1 MTAPDHAG
9 LPLHDYDHL
18 PLSSLAQRIRSLTA
32 DELTQLLTYEREH
45 ANRPAAIQIFRH
57 RQDELAAG
65 EPPTGGRQQA
75 GPDWPEPAAGGS
87 PVGPQTAGPSI
98 SPPPHGVP
106 AQPAKPKGNRA
117 V

>member
-9 LPLHDYDHL
+9 LPLRDYDHL

-45 ANRPAAIQIFRH
+45 ANRAPVIQIFRH

-75 GPDWPEPAAGGS
+75 GPDWPEPAAGDS
-87 PVGPQTAGPSI
+87 SVGPQTAGPPI

-117 V
+117 G

>member
-1 MTAPDHAG
+1 MTAADRGG
-9 LPLHDYDHL
+9 LPLRDYDHL

-32 DELTQLLTYEREH
+32 DELTQLLIYEREH
-45 ANRPAAIQIFRH
+45 ANRPLAIQIFRH
-57 RQDELAAG
+57 RQNELAAG

-87 PVGPQTAGPSI
+87 SVGPQTAGPPI
-98 SPPPHGVP
+98 SPPPQGEP
-106 AQPAKPKGNRA
+106 AQPAKPKGDRG